1 LAELKTKQLV
11 SHNKRQNVI
20 NINKIFNR
28 IFFKDGGSLVQAIS
42 SSNKTIVRNYYY
54 LFLKFTSISKAR
66 LRFRNVFS
74 S

>member
-1 LAELKTKQLV
+1 
-11 SHNKRQNVI
+11 
-20 NINKIFNR
+20 
-28 IFFKDGGSLVQAIS
+28 VQAIS